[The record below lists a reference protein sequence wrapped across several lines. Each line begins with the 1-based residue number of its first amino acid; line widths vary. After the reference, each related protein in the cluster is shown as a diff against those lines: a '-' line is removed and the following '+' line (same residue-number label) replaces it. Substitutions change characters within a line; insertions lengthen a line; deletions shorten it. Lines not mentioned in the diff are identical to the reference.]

1 MKTKIKNLKSNIGVY
16 KKYSHKMKLLENSCE
31 GQTCYI
37 IGCGPSLKDIDTEE
51 LKDKIKDDLVF
62 TIKQSYFL
70 FKDISDFHFFN
81 CNNFTP
87 FNNNNYTI
95 YCSQADALTESIAKA
110 YIWKNQ
116 QYDLNFVLKDNKI
129 IDNRLSRSFDFNKW
143 KFSNTLIRPWG
154 PGIISETVFY
164 MAQHLGISKIRTIGW
179 DHTDPLTNDT
189 TVEHFYNDKEYSIF
203 AKASKIDRQELLES
217 IELSKK
223 TFFWLKEEKIDLE
236 VFKSDKCFIDK
247 EVNRFE
253 F

>member
-1 MKTKIKNLKSNIGVY
+1 MKEKTKDLKSNIGVY
-16 KKYSHKMKLLENSCE
+16 QKYSHKMKLLKDSFE

-37 IGCGPSLKDIDTEE
+37 IGCGPSLKDINTEE
-51 LKDKIKDDLVF
+51 LKDIIKDDLVF

-70 FKDISDFHFFN
+70 FEDIVDFHFFN

-87 FNNNNYTI
+87 FDNNNHTI
-95 YCSQADALTESIAKA
+95 YCSQADALTESIARM
-110 YIWKNQ
+110 YIWKSQ

-129 IDNRLSRSFDFNKW
+129 INNRLSRSFDFDKW
-143 KFSNTLIRPWG
+143 KFSNTLTRPWG

-164 MAQHLGISKIRTIGW
+164 MAQHLGVSKIRTIGW
-179 DHTDPLTNDT
+179 DHIDPSSRDT
-189 TVEHFYNDKEYSIF
+189 SIQHFYENKDYPIL

-223 TFFWLKEEKIDLE
+223 TFYWLKDNKIDLE